1 MTTNSLPL
9 NQGQEKAAD
18 AFFEFLFSNDKEF
31 ILSGPAGVG
40 KTFWMGH
47 IIDVIIPRYQ
57 EMCKLLGIEAI
68 YDVVNMTATTNKA
81 AEVLESQTGR
91 ITSTVHSFL
100 NLTIY
105 EDYETGQTKLKKNPK
120 TWTVHENKVLF
131 VDECSMIDS
140 GLEKVIQE
148 GTHNT
153 KIVYVGDRFQ
163 LAPVMEKLSPI
174 YLKNSPMVEL
184 TEQMR
189 TANPHLQVLNQQLRD
204 TVETGV
210 FNPIQL
216 IPGSIDHLDDD
227 EMPAQLAITFAQP
240 TKESRI
246 LCYTNK
252 RVAEFNEFIR
262 DMRQLPAALQVG
274 EILVNGTAFRANKK
288 MISVESEITITGH
301 HGNDQV
307 LVEKDVYLDVEIVDV
322 TNHLGEAFFN
332 LTSPTDRQ
340 HFNDLLKFYKRQ
352 KNWERFFYMKEHFPD
367 FRQRDAATVHKSQGS
382 TYDSVFV
389 DLGNISTNNKADEVA
404 RMLYVAF
411 SRARNRVF
419 LYGELAP
426 KYGHLL
432 QP

>member
-1 MTTNSLPL
+1 MTETPLPL
-9 NQGQEKAAD
+9 NQGQEAAAD

-68 YDVVNMTATTNKA
+68 YEAVNMTATTNKA
-81 AEVLESQTGR
+81 AEVLEAQTGR

-105 EDYETGQTKLKKNPK
+105 EDYESGQTKLKKNPK
-120 TWTVHENKVLF
+120 LWTVHENKVLF
-131 VDECSMIDS
+131 IDECSMIDS

-174 YLKNSPMVEL
+174 YLKNSPMFEL
-184 TEQMR
+184 TQQMR
-189 TANPHLQVLNQQLRD
+189 TANPHLQALNQQLRD
-204 TVETGV
+204 TVETNE
-210 FNPIQL
+210 FKPIQL
-216 IPGSIDHLDDD
+216 VPGSIDHLDDD
-227 EMPAQLAITFAQP
+227 QMQDQLALTFAQP
-240 TKESRI
+240 NKGSRI

-252 RVAEFNEFIR
+252 RVAEFNEHIR
-262 DMRQLPAALQVG
+262 DMRQLPPELQVG
-274 EILVNGTAFRANKK
+274 EILVNGTAFKASRK
-288 MISVESEITITGH
+288 MISVESEVTITGN
-301 HGNDQV
+301 HGKDQMPIENGV
-307 LVEKDVYLDVEIVDV
+307 MLDVEIIDA
-322 TNHLGEAFFN
+322 TNQLGEAFYG

-340 HFNDLLKFYKRQ
+340 HFNDLLKYYKRQ
-352 KNWERFFYMKEHFPD
+352 KNWERFFYMKENFPD

-382 TYDSVFV
+382 TYDSVFI
-389 DLGNISTNNKADEVA
+389 DLGNISTNNKPEEVS

-419 LYGELAP
+419 LFGELAP